1 MTAGQS
7 PAAAASSGS
16 SKQPPQH
23 QQQGGAARPAVATEK
38 PKHSSPAAAAAALP
52 DDPTAGGSG
61 KGPCACHR
69 LAMYVLDIS
78 RAIADEPVVEWLPF
92 KSNASLAA
100 PEETIL
106 YTLVSGRSELI
117 MFGGIQKDVST
128 ITSGRN
134 PSSENDTVFNDVYFL
149 TPPIQVV

>member
-1 MTAGQS
+1 MEERYRNLTAAQS
-7 PAAAASSGS
+7 SVGSNASKPAQQKHKQGTAAV
-16 SKQPPQH
+16 
-23 QQQGGAARPAVATEK
+23 PAVVPEK
-38 PKHSSPAAAAAALP
+38 PKQSSAAVLVSP
-52 DDPTAGGSG
+52 DAPPET
-61 KGPCACHR
+61 KCACHR

-78 RAIADEPVVEWLPF
+78 RAISDEPEVEWLPF
-92 KSNASLAA
+92 RSNASLAA

-128 ITSGRN
+128 IASGRN
-134 PSSENDTVFNDVYFL
+134 ASSETDTVFNDVYFL